1 MQLQANAA
9 AFYSVRS
16 FVLVCILLIFHFLF
30 VVFRVAIDYN
40 LVYQLEYLQA
50 ALSVS
55 YIDVTIV
62 ESYIVS

>member
-30 VVFRVAIDYN
+30 VVARVAIYN

-50 ALSVS
+50 LQQHCLSGLRGD
-55 YIDVTIV
+55 IQKM
-62 ESYIVS
+62 